1 MNGLTIRW
9 VWARRRGKARRAR
22 ATKAAAKVE
31 KVEKLEF
38 GQQLEIME
46 ATGYRPERKS
56 RDRADFLFL
65 RSTSS
70 PTPGITMARA
80 FSVEPS

>member
-31 KVEKLEF
+31 NVEKVEF
-38 GQQLEIME
+38 GQQLEITE

-56 RDRADFLFL
+56 RDRADFISL
-65 RSTSS
+65 RSTNTR
-70 PTPGITMARA
+70 TPGITMARA
-80 FSVEPS
+80 LSLEPS